1 MSGMARAIARE
12 SPATKGAVTIV
23 TQTRVRPESADA
35 FARWQEETSRSVAAF
50 PGFIKQTVMPPSPPA
65 QVDWVILQRFA
76 STEAAVAWLNSE
88 QRLKRIEGAAPM
100 LVGCDDIHIVNDGEA
115 GVLPSPVSVVIS
127 TRIKPGQESAYRA
140 WEQRIAA
147 AQSKAPGF
155 QGYRFEPP
163 APGVQDHWLA
173 ILRFDTEA
181 NLQAWLDSPERHQL
195 LRDATPFTEEFHAR
209 IVRSGFD
216 QWFPIPAGGAP
227 PPPVW
232 KLNMLVVL
240 MLYPV
245 VFLFGAFVQTPLLI
259 GRAGLLFAIA
269 LFIGNVASVLLLNY
283 LVPWTSNRFTWWLQ
297 PAGPNSRRIELAGT
311 ALLVALYGLIVL
323 AFWRLF

>member
-1 MSGMARAIARE
+1 MSGVERRPGGG
-12 SPATKGAVTIV
+12 SPAAKGTVTVV

-35 FARWQEETSRSVAAF
+35 FARWQEETSGTVAAF

-100 LVGCDDIHIVNDGEA
+100 LVGRDDIHVVNDGEA
-115 GVLPSPVSVVIS
+115 GVLPSPVSAVIS
-127 TRIKPGQESAYRA
+127 TRIKPGQETAYRA

-155 QGYRFEPP
+155 QGYRFDPP
-163 APGVQDHWLA
+163 VPGVQDDWLA

-181 NLQAWLDSPERHQL
+181 NLQAWLDSPERQKL
-195 LRDATPFTEEFHAR
+195 LREATSFTEEFHAR
-209 IVRSGFD
+209 IARTGFD
-216 QWFPIPAGGAP
+216 QWFSVPAGGAP
-227 PPPVW
+227 PPAIW
-232 KLNMLVVL
+232 KLNMLVLL

-245 VFLFGAFVQTPLLI
+245 VFLFGFYVQTPFLI
-259 GRAGLLFAIA
+259 GRAGLPFAIA
-269 LFIGNVASVLLLNY
+269 LFIGNVASVCC
-283 LVPWTSNRFTWWLQ
+283 
-297 PAGPNSRRIELAGT
+297 
-311 ALLVALYGLIVL
+311 
-323 AFWRLF
+323 